1 MGKTAKPRFARKSQ
15 LRAWA
20 LGKAGPIL
28 LRREMIA
35 FLPACGL
42 ALLWIGPEAMVLL
55 GFTAILVGW
64 MTRPLPIPPE
74 DDVLGQDPATGLPLP
89 EQAPEIYDE
98 MLADARGTGRPTG
111 CLILSLD
118 APDQLL
124 RQMYREDFDLLLRRI
139 GERLEAQLRAGDRVI
154 RWDGARFAVLLKP
167 TPRLNL
173 EGMIQLCGRLQDAV
187 AEPFSIGARTVATS
201 AHIGFRLIGR
211 DALRS
216 REAIAARTALSQAES
231 AAEAARR
238 DGPGA
243 TRAFSAATAHHE
255 PVADRLAHEI
265 ADALEAG
272 QIKTF
277 FLPQI
282 STDTGDICGLQAIP
296 RWLHRSRGIL
306 RTRDIAP
313 AAEAA
318 GVTGR
323 LAEVITFETLGT
335 LRDFDSCDRQ
345 FGPVSLPLPLS
356 LLEDPKL
363 AERLAWECD
372 RFGIVP
378 ARLQMIVGREVIPRL
393 SEEIVARNL
402 RRLRENGCRIELSGF
417 GSGPASVETIHKLAP
432 HRLRIDGELV
442 AGVDQ
447 NAVHQRL
454 VASIVSMA
462 EGLGME
468 TIATGLTSLAEHAM
482 LAQLG
487 CSAVQGR
494 AIADPM
500 PAEELIDWVERHR
513 EKLGTSPR
521 IDTGKG

>member
-1 MGKTAKPRFARKSQ
+1 MGKTTKPRYARKSQ

-20 LGKAGPIL
+20 LGKAGPVL

-74 DDVLGQDPATGLPLP
+74 DDALGQDPATGLPLP

-98 MLADARGTGRPTG
+98 MLTDARETGRPTG

-118 APDQLL
+118 APETLL
-124 RQMYREDFDLLLRRI
+124 RQMHREDFDLMLRRL

-187 AEPFSIGARTVATS
+187 AEPVSIGARQYATS

-211 DALRS
+211 DLLRS
-216 REAIAARTALSQAES
+216 RAGITAQAALSEAQS
-231 AAEAARR
+231 ASEAARR
-238 DGPGA
+238 DGPGSI
-243 TRAFSAATAHHE
+243 RAFSSE
-255 PVADRLAHEI
+255 RNVQDPVRHSLGREI
-265 ADALEAG
+265 EEALEAG
-272 QIKTF
+272 QIKAF

-282 STDTGDICGLQAIP
+282 STDTGDLCGLQAVP

-306 RTRDIAP
+306 SAKDIVP
-313 AAEAA
+313 AAETA
-318 GVTGR
+318 GLSTR
-323 LAEVITFETLGT
+323 LAEVMTFEAFGA
-335 LRDFDSCDRQ
+335 LRNLETCGRG
-345 FGPVSLPLPLS
+345 FGPVSLPLPLN

-363 AERLAWECD
+363 AERFAWESD
-372 RFGIVP
+372 RFGITPGRLRMIVP
-378 ARLQMIVGREVIPRL
+378 RDVIARLAD
-393 SEEIVARNL
+393 EIIARNL
-402 RRLRENGCRIELSGF
+402 RRLRDLGCLIELSGF
-417 GSGPASVETIHKLAP
+417 GSGPASTETLQKLAP
-432 HRLRIDGELV
+432 QRLRIDGELIKE
-442 AGVDQ
+442 VDQ
-447 NAVHQRL
+447 DAAHQRL
-454 VASIVSMA
+454 VAAIVSTA

-468 TIATGLTSLAEHAM
+468 TLATGVTSLAEHAM
-482 LAQLG
+482 LSQLG
-487 CSAVQGR
+487 CSAVQGP
-494 AIADPM
+494 AIAAPM
-500 PAEELIDWVERHR
+500 PADELIDWVERHR
-513 EKLGTSPR
+513 DKLDATPR
-521 IDTGKG
+521 IDGRKA